1 MLLAIT
7 ESSFSDKITEWK
19 ILAFLSNL
27 TLVLL
32 LLLLWEADDAHT
44 MQSSPVFICI
54 NQKKL
59 VLC

>member
-32 LLLLWEADDAHT
+32 LLWEADDAHT